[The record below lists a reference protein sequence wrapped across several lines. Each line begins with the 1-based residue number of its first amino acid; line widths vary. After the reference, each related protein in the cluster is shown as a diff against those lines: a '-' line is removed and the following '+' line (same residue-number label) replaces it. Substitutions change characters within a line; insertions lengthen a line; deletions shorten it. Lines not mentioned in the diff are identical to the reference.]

1 MALIGLNSAKQV
13 ATKILSLEEDKKL
26 LVIGFLWLWWDA
38 RNKANAGDKLLST
51 KEMVYKVHS
60 MKYIDA
66 LHTPKP
72 NKRQSGFSCMVP
84 PSADILKINID
95 GAFVQKEKRCLGFY
109 YEGSQRGY
117 GAGWCR

>member
-38 RNKANAGDKLLST
+38 HNKANTGDKLLST

-60 MKYIDA
+60 MKYVDA
-66 LHTPKP
+66 LHTPEKP
-72 NKRQSGFSCMVP
+72 NKRQSGFSCWVP
-84 PSADILKINID
+84 PIADILKINID
-95 GAFVQKEKRCLGFY
+95 GAFVQKEKKMLGVLL
-109 YEGSQRGY
+109 
-117 GAGWCR
+117 